1 MEFVEALAEDSDVW
15 EILGIREVSFRGD
28 DPKSVTLE
36 FFCFS
41 QKSKHSYK
49 RKVKNF
55 HLPFIALMHIHPG
68 SLWQHGRQISK
79 NIRYKKSATIYPCH
93 SQLVVCRDP
102 LTTEDINAL
111 VSRSKYPHSTFISV
125 TSHLQCKDPH
135 DRTVRIS
142 CAEIIR
148 HFLCPTRRFAKAIIN
163 GEFDIFTNPD
173 HPDRSAASL
182 KSNEIKVTKFLQ
194 STPEG
199 LRAARYPYKML
210 KITRIYNTINRQHSP
225 VLLCALLPTWKEI
238 NIRMSVYC
246 DDGSG
251 TNVVQL
257 HRTTRIMEIP
267 MKIFRPVNVNTR
279 II

>member
-1 MEFVEALAEDSDVW
+1 MEFVEALAEDADVW
-15 EILGIREVSFRGD
+15 EILGVREVSFRGN

-41 QKSKHSYK
+41 QKSKRSYK

-55 HLPFIALMHIHPG
+55 HLPFFALMHIFPG

-79 NIRYKKSATIYPCH
+79 NIRYKKMATIYPCH
-93 SQLVVCRDP
+93 SQEIVCHDL
-102 LTTEDINAL
+102 LTTEDIKSL
-111 VSRSKYPHSTFISV
+111 ISRSKSPHSSFIRLN
-125 TSHLQCKDPH
+125 SHLLCKDPH
-135 DRTVRIS
+135 DRTVRLP

-163 GEFDIFTNPD
+163 GEFDIFTTPD
-173 HPDRSAASL
+173 HADRSAASL
-182 KSNEIKVTKFLQ
+182 MTNEIKVTKFLQ

-210 KITRIYNTINRQHSP
+210 KTTRICNAINRQNSP
-225 VLLCALLPTWKEI
+225 VLLRALLPTWKEI
-238 NIRMSVYC
+238 RLRISIYC
-246 DDGSG
+246 DDGG
-251 TNVVQL
+251 DTNVVQL

-267 MKIFRPVNVNTR
+267 SKVFRPINSNTR
-279 II
+279 TA